1 MTQDVDTN
9 KILSA
14 LSHGSIFFSSLVVA
28 VGIPIVILAVSND
41 STVKNNAKEALN
53 FHLNMWLY
61 YIIAGIL
68 TLVLI
73 GWLLLPIL
81 AIFNVVM
88 PIIAIIKILG
98 NPNQVYHYPFIFR
111 VF

>member
-1 MTQDVDTN
+1 MTQDIDTN

-73 GWLLLPIL
+73 GWLLLPII

-88 PIIAIIKILG
+88 PIIAIIQILG
-98 NPNQVYHYPFIFR
+98 NPNQVYRYPFIFR